1 VRSLWTRFRTREL
14 LWGVA
19 YGSLAAVLFDAA
31 RKWLSTLWDAGSGT
45 ALLSNRSSQAPIG
58 VALIA
63 AFCLIFPR
71 FCRKS
76 ACLFRSWRAGLI
88 RGTTLVW
95 ALAAFLYWIQ
105 RSHLLLFALIGTAF
119 EAITDAWDPVRRRQE
134 YSPRQ
139 IAEWIPRGAKS
150 SISDI
155 GFDKPIETWKED
167 AVGRQDFVATVLTRI
182 LVDSAPALGISADF
196 GEGKSSV
203 LHLIQSSIE
212 RGGKAIA
219 VPFRTWLPG
228 SEDTFLESLFGTATA
243 RIRKKYFLP
252 SWRSVFKK
260 YGRIVLGVVP
270 RSWDF
275 LAHFLPSDTQS
286 EQIEELTE
294 LFSHLPVRVV
304 FLLDE
309 IDRMHE
315 EELAVLLKILRGAP
329 ELTNV
334 SYVCAFSKDALA
346 RLISRDD
353 LQFGYRYL
361 DKFFPVQ
368 LPLPRIDGDLR
379 DRLFTGRLSDILDLE
394 KVFPSEGARKKFD
407 DARTSLWYSALKDR
421 LTNFRAMGQLL
432 RGFHNSL
439 HVLKSEVNVF
449 DLLVIECVR
458 MLLPGTYEFIYQ
470 NGRYFHDSPGGI
482 ERWNRTQGFEIEDG
496 ARKKAI
502 SSGLEAYFDKLGRED
517 RELALALLS
526 RIFPSV
532 KDYNREKSKGL
543 GPLVISDSTE
553 ERRISDANFFSRY
566 FEYAVPATMFGER
579 EMDDFIA
586 SVHEAD
592 ERGIG
597 SVLDTTLPDNEPDDL
612 RRIHFLRR
620 LRTRVAEIPA
630 KQARLLAVAMAER
643 TLGMLSDHI
652 AYQVLKGDVLAL
664 AAHFQGTPKLQEV
677 LAEVVQAAGS
687 DMFASDIVYSSV
699 SAREKADEITNW
711 NGFDAEEIKK
721 AFGSGMRLRHPR
733 PVSNLLPSDGDHPLS
748 FSRWRVYVPEDVP
761 YLSDYFKTAF
771 DFSPQN
777 LGIFLQW
784 LLPGNVGYQG
794 SPIKFVEGFYSPAS
808 DIVARLKKAEQD
820 GVKWSPEHAAA
831 IQRFREFLE
840 AEGESLPLAT

>member
-1 VRSLWTRFRTREL
+1 MRSLWTRFRTREL

-19 YGSLAAVLFDAA
+19 YGSLAAALFEAA
-31 RKWLSTLWDAGSGT
+31 RKWLSTLWAAGSAT
-45 ALLSNRSSQAPIG
+45 TPISNPSSHAPIA
-58 VALIA
+58 VAMIA

-76 ACLFRSWRAGLI
+76 ACLFRSWRVGLI

-95 ALAAFLYWIQ
+95 GLAAFLYWAQ
-105 RSHLLLFALIGTAF
+105 RKHLLLFALAGTAF
-119 EAITDAWDPVRRRQE
+119 EAITDAWDPMRRKQK
-134 YSPRQ
+134 YTPQQ

-155 GFDKPIETWKED
+155 GFDKPIETWKDD
-167 AVGRQDFVATVLTRI
+167 AVGRQDFVETVLTRI
-182 LVDSAPALGISADF
+182 LVDGAPAIGISADF

-228 SEDTFLESLFGTATA
+228 SEDTFLESLFETATA
-243 RIRKKYFLP
+243 RIREKYFLP

-270 RSWDF
+270 KSWDF
-275 LAHFLPSDTQS
+275 LAHLLPSDTQS
-286 EQIEELTE
+286 GQIDELTQ

-329 ELTNV
+329 ELDNV

-353 LQFGYRYL
+353 LQFGCRYL

-368 LPLPRIDGDLR
+368 LPLPRIDADLR
-379 DRLFTGRLSDILDLE
+379 NRLFSARLSDMLESE
-394 KVFPSEGARKKFD
+394 KVFSSEEERKKFEA
-407 DARTSLWYSALKDR
+407 ARDSVWYRALRDR

-432 RGFHNSL
+432 RSLHNSV
-439 HVLKSEVNVF
+439 HVLKDEVNVF
-449 DLLVIECVR
+449 DLLVVECIR
-458 MLLPGTYEFIYQ
+458 ILLPSTYEFVYE
-470 NGRYFHDSPGGI
+470 NGRYFHEPPGGI
-482 ERWNRTQGFEIEDG
+482 ERWNRTQDFEIEEG

-502 SSGLEAYFDKLGRED
+502 AAALDDYFGKVDRED
-517 RELALALLS
+517 RELAQTLLS

-532 KDYNREKSKGL
+532 KEYCREKSKGL
-543 GPLVISDSTE
+543 GPLSISDTSE

-566 FEYAVPATMFGER
+566 FEYAVPATMFGEK

-586 SVHEAD
+586 SVHDAD
-592 ERGIG
+592 KGAIAT
-597 SVLDTTLPDNEPDDL
+597 VLDATLPDAEPDDL

-620 LRTRVAEIPA
+620 LRTRVAEIPGE
-630 KQARLLAVAMAER
+630 QARLLAVAMAER

-664 AAHFQGTPKLQEV
+664 AAHFQGTPELQAV

-699 SAREKADEITNW
+699 SAREKADEITSW
-711 NGFDAEEIKK
+711 SGFDAEAIKK
-721 AFGSGMRLRHPR
+721 VFGTRMRSRHPK
-733 PVSNLLPSDGDHPLS
+733 PVSNVLPSDADHPLA
-748 FSRWRVYVPEDVP
+748 FSRWRVYVPEDVL
-761 YLSDYFKTAF
+761 YMTDYFRTAF
-771 DFSPQN
+771 DFSFQN
-777 LGIFLQW
+777 LGTFLQW

-794 SPIKFVEGFYSPAS
+794 SPIKFVEGFYSPVS

-831 IQRFREFLE
+831 IQRFREFLD
-840 AEGESLPLAT
+840 AEPESTPPTS

>member
-19 YGSLAAVLFDAA
+19 YGSLAAALFEAA
-31 RKWLSTLWDAGSGT
+31 RKWLSTLWAAGSAT
-45 ALLSNRSSQAPIG
+45 TPISNPSSHAPIA
-58 VALIA
+58 VAMIA

-76 ACLFRSWRAGLI
+76 ACLFRSWRVGLI

-95 ALAAFLYWIQ
+95 GLAAFLYWAQ
-105 RSHLLLFALIGTAF
+105 RKHLLLFALAGTAF
-119 EAITDAWDPVRRRQE
+119 EAITDAWDPMRRKQK
-134 YSPRQ
+134 YTPQQ

-155 GFDKPIETWKED
+155 GFDKPIETWKDD
-167 AVGRQDFVATVLTRI
+167 AVGRQDFVETVLTRI
-182 LVDSAPALGISADF
+182 LVDGAPAIGISADF

-228 SEDTFLESLFGTATA
+228 SEDTFLESLFETATA
-243 RIRKKYFLP
+243 GIREKYFLP

-270 RSWDF
+270 KSWDF
-275 LAHFLPSDTQS
+275 LSHLLPSDTQS
-286 EQIEELTE
+286 GQIEELTQ

-329 ELTNV
+329 ELDNV

-368 LPLPRIDGDLR
+368 LQLPRIDADLR
-379 DRLFTGRLSDILDLE
+379 NRLFSARLSEMLESE
-394 KVFPSEGARKKFD
+394 KVFSSEDARKKFEG
-407 DARTSLWYSALKDR
+407 ARDSIWYGALRDR

-432 RGFHNSL
+432 RGLHNSL

-449 DLLVIECVR
+449 DLLVIECIR
-458 MLLPGTYEFIYQ
+458 MLLPSTYEFVYE
-470 NGRYFHDSPGGI
+470 NGRYFHEPPGGI
-482 ERWNRTQGFEIEDG
+482 ERWNRGQDFEIETG

-502 SSGLEAYFDKLGRED
+502 AAALDDYFGKLDRED
-517 RELALALLS
+517 RELAQSLLS
-526 RIFPSV
+526 MIFPAV
-532 KDYNREKSKGL
+532 KEHCREKSKGL
-543 GPLVISDSTE
+543 GPISISDSSE

-566 FEYAVPATMFGER
+566 FEYAVPATMFGEK
-579 EMDDFIA
+579 EMDNFVA
-586 SVHEAD
+586 SIREAD
-592 ERGIG
+592 KGAIAAA
-597 SVLDTTLPDNEPDDL
+597 LAATLPGTEPDDL

-620 LRTRVAEIPA
+620 LRNRAAEIPG
-630 KQARLLAVAMAER
+630 KQARLLAVAMAEQ
-643 TLGMLSDHI
+643 TVGMLSDHI
-652 AYQVLKGDVLAL
+652 AYIVLKGDVLAL
-664 AAHFQGTPKLQEV
+664 AAHFQGTPELQST
-677 LAEVVQAAGS
+677 LAEIVQAAGS

-699 SAREKADEITNW
+699 SAREKVDEITNW
-711 NGFDAEEIKK
+711 SGFDAEAIKK
-721 AFGSGMRLRHPR
+721 VFGARMRSRHPK
-733 PVSNLLPSDGDHPLS
+733 PVSNMLPSDADHPLA

-761 YLSDYFKTAF
+761 YMTDYFRTAF
-771 DFSPQN
+771 DFSVQN
-777 LGIFLQW
+777 LGTFLQW

-794 SPIKFVEGFYSPAS
+794 SPIKFVEGFYSPVS

-831 IQRFREFLE
+831 IQRFREFLD
-840 AEGESLPLAT
+840 AEPESTPPTS